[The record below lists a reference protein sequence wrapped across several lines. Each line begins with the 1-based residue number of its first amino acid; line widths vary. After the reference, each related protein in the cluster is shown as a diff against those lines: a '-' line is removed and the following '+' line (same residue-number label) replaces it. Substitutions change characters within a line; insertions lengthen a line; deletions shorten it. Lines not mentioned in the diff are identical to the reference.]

1 MPIVIVHGV
10 GVRRESPGYQHSRE
24 VTERLFCEQFRD
36 VLADPTPKFVYW
48 GDLGAKFSWPRRR
61 ARSEEPATFAQ
72 SSTLEGAVAV
82 LSHALLH
89 GHTFLDPAEA
99 AEFVIAAQSYASK
112 NPAGTWMRK
121 KMGDAEFVDT
131 LAKRIGYGR
140 VSFAEFHSGLGLIV
154 PWLRPTLE
162 EHIGL
167 FFGDALSYFRGK
179 HRDEIF
185 DRIAEAVEAGGHDDP
200 LILLGHSL
208 GGVILFE
215 FLAER
220 GAAADLFVSVGSQ
233 ISYFE
238 NLKLLSGS
246 DSTIPNTE
254 CPRARGPSC
263 ASRWIN
269 IRDPEDILAFACG
282 DIFDAVED
290 LEYDTKTNP
299 LIAHLSY
306 LTQQRFVRML
316 RQEAK
321 LGGSIER
328 RDRPSG

>member
-1 MPIVIVHGV
+1 
-10 GVRRESPGYQHSRE
+10 
-24 VTERLFCEQFRD
+24 LFCEQFRD
-36 VLADPTPKFVYW
+36 VLADPTPTFVYW

-61 ARSEEPATFAQ
+61 VSSEEPAKFAQ
-72 SSTLEGAVAV
+72 SPTLEGAVAL
-82 LSHALLH
+82 LSHALVQ
-89 GHTFLDPAEA
+89 GHTILDPTDA

-121 KMGDAEFVDT
+121 KMGDAEFVDC

-140 VSFAEFHSGLGLIV
+140 VSFAEFHSGFGQLV
-154 PWLRPTLE
+154 TWLRPTLE
-162 EHIGL
+162 EHVGL
-167 FFGDALSYFRGK
+167 FFGDALSYCRGT

-185 DRIAEAVEAGGHDDP
+185 DRIGGAIEAGAHDEP

-215 FLAER
+215 FLSER
-220 GAAADLFVSVGSQ
+220 RTAADIFVSVGSQ

-246 DSTIPNTE
+246 DSNIPDTK
-254 CPRARGPSC
+254 CPRARGPRC
-263 ASRWIN
+263 AGRWIN
-269 IRDPEDILAFACG
+269 IRDPEDILAFACR

-316 RQEAK
+316 RQESK
-321 LGGSIER
+321 LGGLSER